1 MDWTK
6 FNNHGE
12 SPNHAF
18 EVMCNILFKC
28 WLKKEYKDNI
38 SHFAFVNGSGGDG
51 GVEAYGLL
59 KSGDIIGVQSK
70 WFPQKME
77 ASQFKQIE
85 NSFYT
90 AIKVRP
96 ELKRYIVCIPRD
108 FTSKK
113 MVKNNQVARD
123 TEESKWINLCENINK
138 EYPDVVIELWD
149 ETSIQE
155 KLCLPE
161 TQGCY
166 RYWFECSDVF
176 ETEILTSYQRAINSW
191 AKTKY
196 IPDLYSTGYI
206 HDKLSSF
213 TGSFEATKK
222 KYDMTQNI
230 YAIVQKLK
238 RAYEDILRLQF
249 PENEKALFEKVKS
262 DISVLGEW
270 LCIIREIGSLV
281 ASGSDIERDNFEKKF
296 ELNCD
301 SSELKDSSL
310 HFSYYNHFHEV
321 ESILDNI
328 EDDFEQFKRCMISD
342 SHNKIIFLGNQG
354 TGKTAGIVSEIDLML
369 QDKSFLPVLVQA
381 KDYRKGDSWLSIL
394 TRTIGLSTT
403 WSELELFQALEN
415 AALLRNRYLNESCDI
430 VVQPKCLICVDGI
443 DEASSWSFWKERIE
457 ETQVYEGIFPNVKFV
472 FLSRPYVFP
481 RYYDLDYRECFYTLP
496 SSGDVSVNELF
507 DDYIAFYKIDLCGNY
522 WIKEILST
530 PMALKL
536 FCDLYGNSSV
546 GNLDKNSLV
555 ITKLFQKK
563 INSVEESYRKQEKE
577 TNQQSM
583 IKTILVN
590 IATLL
595 TNKNELTFED
605 IFNESKEPIKSHLED
620 LLFFIEKEGF
630 IYSHQICEDEF
641 SEPVIVY
648 SWGMQPAF
656 DYLIGRKLYDAIR
669 NGKNIQIEYTNGIYQ
684 MLSLI
689 VIEEDGKLI
698 SEYSN
703 IKLEESVLFDLI
715 CYTLANT
722 SVEIASKYRDYVKK
736 LMHYSEAEFREIVN
750 RVIIPVSEI
759 NNHPLGGKLLDE
771 FLRGFDKPAQRDIW
785 WSIPT
790 YLRNNYN
797 ASWRTFSELDLSMI
811 ALSDKDNY
819 MGKPLILVWR
829 LSSVD
834 NDVRR
839 DCRLKLTEWGINNP
853 YEYLDLLLYCADI
866 NDEQIVEDIF
876 AIAYGIALG
885 KFVQKEYLE
894 KLSSWI
900 VENVY
905 SEEGLFKY
913 ENSAIRYYCKGIV
926 KIAISKGLCDAECE
940 KRISEKYIR
949 KSSFMPAYKDSFD
962 SKRLSGYGP
971 IYYDLARYVLCDH
984 LDRFFCINY
993 KTREYLR
1000 EAEEFI
1006 EKYKKK
1012 YDVDML
1018 EPEGLII
1025 SIAFQYLLNQ
1035 GWDEKIF
1042 WECEDKNNLGID
1054 ICIRNTYMRS
1064 THGAKSK
1071 VMTVA
1076 EKYVWCVKHRM
1087 EAVFASQRQYNYY
1100 GQGVRYIS
1108 DYYEIDDFTNTYQ
1121 DYVNSRYTKI
1131 EDKWI
1136 HTDQMVKTPYKEF
1149 SAENIEKWM
1158 KKKDTPDFTVW
1169 LGEKTDARILY
1180 AYTNIV
1186 NEVLGIEEAIWIS
1199 SGIVKNNDFEKL
1211 IAEVNVYSE
1220 ERSELLNVAEFHSY
1234 VETCGFYTPQEVCAV
1249 QSVKEANESINIG
1262 NEKNVIQVYKL
1273 VATCLSEHIENI
1285 EKTFYLPSRIA
1296 RILTGITY
1304 GDGYEYIND
1313 NNEVVCKYSDV
1324 SKGENNQQEC
1334 LQINS
1339 HILESSLKEN
1349 DYRMFWVF
1357 RVYRSPSSKAY
1368 ELYGND
1374 ITHDTDRSYIVWF
1387 DEEKSR
1393 YIELKEIEPVIAENN
1408 NDYVLKVKSLYDGL
1422 DD

>member
-1 MDWTK
+1 M
-6 FNNHGE
+6 
-12 SPNHAF
+12 
-18 EVMCNILFKC
+18 
-28 WLKKEYKDNI
+28 
-38 SHFAFVNGSGGDG
+38 
-51 GVEAYGLL
+51 
-59 KSGDIIGVQSK
+59 
-70 WFPQKME
+70 
-77 ASQFKQIE
+77 
-85 NSFYT
+85 
-90 AIKVRP
+90 
-96 ELKRYIVCIPRD
+96 
-108 FTSKK
+108 
-113 MVKNNQVARD
+113 
-123 TEESKWINLCENINK
+123 
-138 EYPDVVIELWD
+138 
-149 ETSIQE
+149 
-155 KLCLPE
+155 
-161 TQGCY
+161 
-166 RYWFECSDVF
+166 
-176 ETEILTSYQRAINSW
+176 
-191 AKTKY
+191 
-196 IPDLYSTGYI
+196 
-206 HDKLSSF
+206 
-213 TGSFEATKK
+213 
-222 KYDMTQNI
+222 
-230 YAIVQKLK
+230 
-238 RAYEDILRLQF
+238 
-249 PENEKALFEKVKS
+249 
-262 DISVLGEW
+262 
-270 LCIIREIGSLV
+270 
-281 ASGSDIERDNFEKKF
+281 
-296 ELNCD
+296 
-301 SSELKDSSL
+301 
-310 HFSYYNHFHEV
+310 
-321 ESILDNI
+321 
-328 EDDFEQFKRCMISD
+328 
-342 SHNKIIFLGNQG
+342 
-354 TGKTAGIVSEIDLML
+354 
-369 QDKSFLPVLVQA
+369 
-381 KDYRKGDSWLSIL
+381 
-394 TRTIGLSTT
+394 
-403 WSELELFQALEN
+403 
-415 AALLRNRYLNESCDI
+415 
-430 VVQPKCLICVDGI
+430 
-443 DEASSWSFWKERIE
+443 
-457 ETQVYEGIFPNVKFV
+457 
-472 FLSRPYVFP
+472 
-481 RYYDLDYRECFYTLP
+481 
-496 SSGDVSVNELF
+496 
-507 DDYIAFYKIDLCGNY
+507 
-522 WIKEILST
+522 
-530 PMALKL
+530 
-536 FCDLYGNSSV
+536 
-546 GNLDKNSLV
+546 
-555 ITKLFQKK
+555 
-563 INSVEESYRKQEKE
+563 
-577 TNQQSM
+577 
-583 IKTILVN
+583 
-590 IATLL
+590 
-595 TNKNELTFED
+595 
-605 IFNESKEPIKSHLED
+605 
-620 LLFFIEKEGF
+620 
-630 IYSHQICEDEF
+630 
-641 SEPVIVY
+641 IVY

-759 NNHPLGGKLLDE
+759 NNLPLGGKLLDE

-1087 EAVFASQRQYNYY
+1087 EAVFASQLQYNYY

-1349 DYRMFWVF
+1349 DYRIFWVF

>member
-1 MDWTK
+1 M
-6 FNNHGE
+6 
-12 SPNHAF
+12 
-18 EVMCNILFKC
+18 
-28 WLKKEYKDNI
+28 
-38 SHFAFVNGSGGDG
+38 
-51 GVEAYGLL
+51 
-59 KSGDIIGVQSK
+59 
-70 WFPQKME
+70 
-77 ASQFKQIE
+77 
-85 NSFYT
+85 
-90 AIKVRP
+90 
-96 ELKRYIVCIPRD
+96 
-108 FTSKK
+108 
-113 MVKNNQVARD
+113 
-123 TEESKWINLCENINK
+123 
-138 EYPDVVIELWD
+138 
-149 ETSIQE
+149 
-155 KLCLPE
+155 
-161 TQGCY
+161 
-166 RYWFECSDVF
+166 
-176 ETEILTSYQRAINSW
+176 
-191 AKTKY
+191 
-196 IPDLYSTGYI
+196 
-206 HDKLSSF
+206 
-213 TGSFEATKK
+213 
-222 KYDMTQNI
+222 
-230 YAIVQKLK
+230 
-238 RAYEDILRLQF
+238 
-249 PENEKALFEKVKS
+249 
-262 DISVLGEW
+262 
-270 LCIIREIGSLV
+270 
-281 ASGSDIERDNFEKKF
+281 
-296 ELNCD
+296 
-301 SSELKDSSL
+301 
-310 HFSYYNHFHEV
+310 
-321 ESILDNI
+321 
-328 EDDFEQFKRCMISD
+328 
-342 SHNKIIFLGNQG
+342 
-354 TGKTAGIVSEIDLML
+354 
-369 QDKSFLPVLVQA
+369 
-381 KDYRKGDSWLSIL
+381 
-394 TRTIGLSTT
+394 
-403 WSELELFQALEN
+403 
-415 AALLRNRYLNESCDI
+415 NESCDI

-1087 EAVFASQRQYNYY
+1087 EAVFASQLQYNYY

-1393 YIELKEIEPVIAENN
+1393 YIELKEIEPAIAENN

>member
-1 MDWTK
+1 MTLI
-6 FNNHGE
+6 
-12 SPNHAF
+12 
-18 EVMCNILFKC
+18 VMKTL
-28 WLKKEYKDNI
+28 ERVYKNYY
-38 SHFAFVNGSGGDG
+38 F
-51 GVEAYGLL
+51 
-59 KSGDIIGVQSK
+59 
-70 WFPQKME
+70 
-77 ASQFKQIE
+77 
-85 NSFYT
+85 
-90 AIKVRP
+90 
-96 ELKRYIVCIPRD
+96 
-108 FTSKK
+108 
-113 MVKNNQVARD
+113 
-123 TEESKWINLCENINK
+123 
-138 EYPDVVIELWD
+138 
-149 ETSIQE
+149 
-155 KLCLPE
+155 
-161 TQGCY
+161 
-166 RYWFECSDVF
+166 
-176 ETEILTSYQRAINSW
+176 
-191 AKTKY
+191 
-196 IPDLYSTGYI
+196 
-206 HDKLSSF
+206 
-213 TGSFEATKK
+213 
-222 KYDMTQNI
+222 
-230 YAIVQKLK
+230 
-238 RAYEDILRLQF
+238 
-249 PENEKALFEKVKS
+249 
-262 DISVLGEW
+262 
-270 LCIIREIGSLV
+270 IIR
-281 ASGSDIERDNFEKKF
+281 
-296 ELNCD
+296 
-301 SSELKDSSL
+301 
-310 HFSYYNHFHEV
+310 
-321 ESILDNI
+321 
-328 EDDFEQFKRCMISD
+328 
-342 SHNKIIFLGNQG
+342 
-354 TGKTAGIVSEIDLML
+354 
-369 QDKSFLPVLVQA
+369 
-381 KDYRKGDSWLSIL
+381 GDSWLSIL

-605 IFNESKEPIKSHLED
+605 IFNESREPIKSHLED

-722 SVEIASKYRDYVKK
+722 SVEIASKYHDYVKK

-759 NNHPLGGKLLDE
+759 NNHHLGGKLLDE

-785 WSIPT
+785 WSIPS

-1000 EAEEFI
+1000 ETEKFI
-1006 EKYKKK
+1006 EKYKKE

-1018 EPEGLII
+1018 APEGLII

-1087 EAVFASQRQYNYY
+1087 EAVFASQLQYNYY

-1339 HILESSLKEN
+1339 HILASSLKEN

-1393 YIELKEIEPVIAENN
+1393 YIELKEIEPVIVENN
-1408 NDYVLKVKSLYDGL
+1408 NDYVLKVKYLYD
-1422 DD
+1422 

>member
-1 MDWTK
+1 M
-6 FNNHGE
+6 
-12 SPNHAF
+12 
-18 EVMCNILFKC
+18 
-28 WLKKEYKDNI
+28 
-38 SHFAFVNGSGGDG
+38 
-51 GVEAYGLL
+51 
-59 KSGDIIGVQSK
+59 
-70 WFPQKME
+70 
-77 ASQFKQIE
+77 
-85 NSFYT
+85 
-90 AIKVRP
+90 
-96 ELKRYIVCIPRD
+96 
-108 FTSKK
+108 
-113 MVKNNQVARD
+113 
-123 TEESKWINLCENINK
+123 
-138 EYPDVVIELWD
+138 
-149 ETSIQE
+149 
-155 KLCLPE
+155 
-161 TQGCY
+161 
-166 RYWFECSDVF
+166 
-176 ETEILTSYQRAINSW
+176 
-191 AKTKY
+191 
-196 IPDLYSTGYI
+196 
-206 HDKLSSF
+206 
-213 TGSFEATKK
+213 
-222 KYDMTQNI
+222 
-230 YAIVQKLK
+230 
-238 RAYEDILRLQF
+238 
-249 PENEKALFEKVKS
+249 
-262 DISVLGEW
+262 
-270 LCIIREIGSLV
+270 
-281 ASGSDIERDNFEKKF
+281 
-296 ELNCD
+296 
-301 SSELKDSSL
+301 

-750 RVIIPVSEI
+750 RVIISVSEI

-1087 EAVFASQRQYNYY
+1087 EAVFASQLQYNYY

>member
-1 MDWTK
+1 M
-6 FNNHGE
+6 
-12 SPNHAF
+12 
-18 EVMCNILFKC
+18 
-28 WLKKEYKDNI
+28 
-38 SHFAFVNGSGGDG
+38 
-51 GVEAYGLL
+51 
-59 KSGDIIGVQSK
+59 
-70 WFPQKME
+70 
-77 ASQFKQIE
+77 
-85 NSFYT
+85 
-90 AIKVRP
+90 
-96 ELKRYIVCIPRD
+96 
-108 FTSKK
+108 
-113 MVKNNQVARD
+113 
-123 TEESKWINLCENINK
+123 
-138 EYPDVVIELWD
+138 
-149 ETSIQE
+149 
-155 KLCLPE
+155 
-161 TQGCY
+161 
-166 RYWFECSDVF
+166 
-176 ETEILTSYQRAINSW
+176 
-191 AKTKY
+191 
-196 IPDLYSTGYI
+196 
-206 HDKLSSF
+206 
-213 TGSFEATKK
+213 
-222 KYDMTQNI
+222 
-230 YAIVQKLK
+230 
-238 RAYEDILRLQF
+238 
-249 PENEKALFEKVKS
+249 
-262 DISVLGEW
+262 
-270 LCIIREIGSLV
+270 
-281 ASGSDIERDNFEKKF
+281 
-296 ELNCD
+296 
-301 SSELKDSSL
+301 
-310 HFSYYNHFHEV
+310 
-321 ESILDNI
+321 DNI

-354 TGKTAGIVSEIDLML
+354 TGKTAAIVSEIDLML

-605 IFNESKEPIKSHLED
+605 IFNESREPIKSHLED

-722 SVEIASKYRDYVKK
+722 SVEIASKYHDYVKK

-1000 EAEEFI
+1000 ETEKFI
-1006 EKYKKK
+1006 EKYKKE

-1018 EPEGLII
+1018 APEGLII

-1087 EAVFASQRQYNYY
+1087 EAVFASQLQYNYY

-1324 SKGENNQQEC
+1324 SKEENNQQEC

-1339 HILESSLKEN
+1339 HILASSLKEN

>member
-1 MDWTK
+1 M
-6 FNNHGE
+6 
-12 SPNHAF
+12 
-18 EVMCNILFKC
+18 
-28 WLKKEYKDNI
+28 
-38 SHFAFVNGSGGDG
+38 
-51 GVEAYGLL
+51 
-59 KSGDIIGVQSK
+59 
-70 WFPQKME
+70 
-77 ASQFKQIE
+77 
-85 NSFYT
+85 
-90 AIKVRP
+90 
-96 ELKRYIVCIPRD
+96 
-108 FTSKK
+108 
-113 MVKNNQVARD
+113 
-123 TEESKWINLCENINK
+123 
-138 EYPDVVIELWD
+138 
-149 ETSIQE
+149 
-155 KLCLPE
+155 
-161 TQGCY
+161 
-166 RYWFECSDVF
+166 
-176 ETEILTSYQRAINSW
+176 
-191 AKTKY
+191 
-196 IPDLYSTGYI
+196 
-206 HDKLSSF
+206 
-213 TGSFEATKK
+213 
-222 KYDMTQNI
+222 
-230 YAIVQKLK
+230 
-238 RAYEDILRLQF
+238 
-249 PENEKALFEKVKS
+249 
-262 DISVLGEW
+262 
-270 LCIIREIGSLV
+270 
-281 ASGSDIERDNFEKKF
+281 
-296 ELNCD
+296 
-301 SSELKDSSL
+301 

-522 WIKEILST
+522 WIKEKLST

-605 IFNESKEPIKSHLED
+605 IFNESREPIKSHLED

-1087 EAVFASQRQYNYY
+1087 EAVFASQLQYNYY

-1349 DYRMFWVF
+1349 DYRIFWVF

>member
-1 MDWTK
+1 
-6 FNNHGE
+6 
-12 SPNHAF
+12 
-18 EVMCNILFKC
+18 
-28 WLKKEYKDNI
+28 
-38 SHFAFVNGSGGDG
+38 
-51 GVEAYGLL
+51 
-59 KSGDIIGVQSK
+59 
-70 WFPQKME
+70 
-77 ASQFKQIE
+77 
-85 NSFYT
+85 
-90 AIKVRP
+90 
-96 ELKRYIVCIPRD
+96 
-108 FTSKK
+108 
-113 MVKNNQVARD
+113 
-123 TEESKWINLCENINK
+123 
-138 EYPDVVIELWD
+138 
-149 ETSIQE
+149 
-155 KLCLPE
+155 
-161 TQGCY
+161 
-166 RYWFECSDVF
+166 
-176 ETEILTSYQRAINSW
+176 
-191 AKTKY
+191 
-196 IPDLYSTGYI
+196 
-206 HDKLSSF
+206 
-213 TGSFEATKK
+213 
-222 KYDMTQNI
+222 
-230 YAIVQKLK
+230 
-238 RAYEDILRLQF
+238 
-249 PENEKALFEKVKS
+249 
-262 DISVLGEW
+262 
-270 LCIIREIGSLV
+270 
-281 ASGSDIERDNFEKKF
+281 
-296 ELNCD
+296 
-301 SSELKDSSL
+301 
-310 HFSYYNHFHEV
+310 
-321 ESILDNI
+321 
-328 EDDFEQFKRCMISD
+328 
-342 SHNKIIFLGNQG
+342 
-354 TGKTAGIVSEIDLML
+354 
-369 QDKSFLPVLVQA
+369 
-381 KDYRKGDSWLSIL
+381 
-394 TRTIGLSTT
+394 
-403 WSELELFQALEN
+403 
-415 AALLRNRYLNESCDI
+415 
-430 VVQPKCLICVDGI
+430 
-443 DEASSWSFWKERIE
+443 
-457 ETQVYEGIFPNVKFV
+457 
-472 FLSRPYVFP
+472 
-481 RYYDLDYRECFYTLP
+481 
-496 SSGDVSVNELF
+496 
-507 DDYIAFYKIDLCGNY
+507 
-522 WIKEILST
+522 
-530 PMALKL
+530 
-536 FCDLYGNSSV
+536 
-546 GNLDKNSLV
+546 
-555 ITKLFQKK
+555 
-563 INSVEESYRKQEKE
+563 
-577 TNQQSM
+577 M

-605 IFNESKEPIKSHLED
+605 IFNESREPIKSHLED

-669 NGKNIQIEYTNGIYQ
+669 NGKNIQLEYTNGIYQ

-1000 EAEEFI
+1000 ETEKFI
-1006 EKYKKK
+1006 EKYKKE

-1018 EPEGLII
+1018 APEGLII

-1087 EAVFASQRQYNYY
+1087 EAVFASQLQYNYY

-1408 NDYVLKVKSLYDGL
+1408 NDYVLKVKSLYDRL

>member
-1 MDWTK
+1 M
-6 FNNHGE
+6 
-12 SPNHAF
+12 
-18 EVMCNILFKC
+18 
-28 WLKKEYKDNI
+28 
-38 SHFAFVNGSGGDG
+38 
-51 GVEAYGLL
+51 
-59 KSGDIIGVQSK
+59 
-70 WFPQKME
+70 
-77 ASQFKQIE
+77 
-85 NSFYT
+85 
-90 AIKVRP
+90 
-96 ELKRYIVCIPRD
+96 
-108 FTSKK
+108 
-113 MVKNNQVARD
+113 
-123 TEESKWINLCENINK
+123 
-138 EYPDVVIELWD
+138 
-149 ETSIQE
+149 
-155 KLCLPE
+155 
-161 TQGCY
+161 
-166 RYWFECSDVF
+166 
-176 ETEILTSYQRAINSW
+176 
-191 AKTKY
+191 
-196 IPDLYSTGYI
+196 
-206 HDKLSSF
+206 
-213 TGSFEATKK
+213 
-222 KYDMTQNI
+222 
-230 YAIVQKLK
+230 
-238 RAYEDILRLQF
+238 
-249 PENEKALFEKVKS
+249 
-262 DISVLGEW
+262 
-270 LCIIREIGSLV
+270 
-281 ASGSDIERDNFEKKF
+281 
-296 ELNCD
+296 
-301 SSELKDSSL
+301 
-310 HFSYYNHFHEV
+310 
-321 ESILDNI
+321 
-328 EDDFEQFKRCMISD
+328 
-342 SHNKIIFLGNQG
+342 
-354 TGKTAGIVSEIDLML
+354 
-369 QDKSFLPVLVQA
+369 QA

-546 GNLDKNSLV
+546 GNLDKKSLV

-605 IFNESKEPIKSHLED
+605 IFNESREPIKSHLED
-620 LLFFIEKEGF
+620 LLVFIEKEGF
-630 IYSHQICEDEF
+630 IYSHQICKDEF
-641 SEPVIVY
+641 SEPVTVY

-656 DYLIGRKLYDAIR
+656 DYLIGRKIYDVIR
-669 NGKNIQIEYTNGIYQ
+669 TGKNIQIKYTNGIYQ

-703 IKLEESVLFDLI
+703 IKLEESALFDLI

-722 SVEIASKYRDYVKK
+722 SVEIASKYHDYVKK
-736 LMHYSEAEFREIVN
+736 LMQYSEAEFREIVN
-750 RVIIPVSEI
+750 KVIIPVSKI
-759 NNHPLGGKLLDE
+759 DNHPLGGNLLDE
-771 FLRGFDKPAQRDIW
+771 FLRSFDKPAQRDIW

-797 ASWRTFSELDLSMI
+797 ASWRTYSELDLSMI
-811 ALSDKDNY
+811 ALSDKDRY
-819 MGKPLILVWR
+819 TGAPLILVWR

-839 DCRLKLTEWGINNP
+839 DCRLKLTEWGIGNP

-905 SEEGLFKY
+905 SEEGFFKY

-940 KRISEKYIR
+940 NRISEKYIR
-949 KSSFMPAYKDSFD
+949 KSSFMPAYKDSFN
-962 SKRLSGYGP
+962 SKRFSGYGP
-971 IYYDLARYVLCDH
+971 IDYDLARYVLCDH
-984 LDRFFCINY
+984 LDRFFCSDY
-993 KTREYLR
+993 KTREYLK
-1000 EAEEFI
+1000 ETADFI
-1006 EKYKKK
+1006 EQYKKE
-1012 YDVDML
+1012 YDVDTL

-1025 SIAFQYLLNQ
+1025 SIAYQYLLNQ
-1035 GWDEKIF
+1035 GWDKKTF

-1054 ICIRNTYMRS
+1054 ICIRHTHSPS
-1064 THGAKSK
+1064 THGAMSK

-1087 EAVFASQRQYNYY
+1087 EAVFASQLQYNDY
-1100 GQGVRYIS
+1100 GQGIGYIS

-1121 DYVNSRYTKI
+1121 DYVNSRHIKI

-1136 HTDQMVKTPYKEF
+1136 HTDQMVVTPYKEF

-1158 KKKDTPDFTVW
+1158 KKKDTPNFTVW

-1180 AYTNIV
+1180 AFTNIV
-1186 NEVLGIEEAIWIS
+1186 NEALGIEEAIWIS

-1211 IAEVNVYSE
+1211 IAEVNVYSK

-1234 VETCGFYTPQEVCAV
+1234 IETCGFYTPQEVCV
-1249 QSVKEANESINIG
+1249 VRSVKETNESLNIG
-1262 NEKNVIQVYKL
+1262 NEENGIQIYNL
-1273 VATCLSEHIENI
+1273 VATCLSEHVENTEI
-1285 EKTFYLPSRIA
+1285 TFYLPNRIA

-1324 SKGENNQQEC
+1324 GKGWKNQQEC

-1339 HILESSLKEN
+1339 HILASSLKEN

-1368 ELYGND
+1368 ELYGNK
-1374 ITHDTDRSYIVWF
+1374 ITHDTDRSYLVWF
-1387 DEEKSR
+1387 DEGKSK
-1393 YIELKEIEPVIAENN
+1393 YIELKEIKPV
-1408 NDYVLKVKSLYDGL
+1408 
-1422 DD
+1422 

>member
-1 MDWTK
+1 M
-6 FNNHGE
+6 
-12 SPNHAF
+12 
-18 EVMCNILFKC
+18 
-28 WLKKEYKDNI
+28 
-38 SHFAFVNGSGGDG
+38 
-51 GVEAYGLL
+51 
-59 KSGDIIGVQSK
+59 
-70 WFPQKME
+70 
-77 ASQFKQIE
+77 
-85 NSFYT
+85 
-90 AIKVRP
+90 
-96 ELKRYIVCIPRD
+96 
-108 FTSKK
+108 
-113 MVKNNQVARD
+113 
-123 TEESKWINLCENINK
+123 
-138 EYPDVVIELWD
+138 
-149 ETSIQE
+149 
-155 KLCLPE
+155 
-161 TQGCY
+161 
-166 RYWFECSDVF
+166 
-176 ETEILTSYQRAINSW
+176 
-191 AKTKY
+191 
-196 IPDLYSTGYI
+196 
-206 HDKLSSF
+206 
-213 TGSFEATKK
+213 
-222 KYDMTQNI
+222 
-230 YAIVQKLK
+230 
-238 RAYEDILRLQF
+238 
-249 PENEKALFEKVKS
+249 
-262 DISVLGEW
+262 
-270 LCIIREIGSLV
+270 
-281 ASGSDIERDNFEKKF
+281 
-296 ELNCD
+296 
-301 SSELKDSSL
+301 
-310 HFSYYNHFHEV
+310 
-321 ESILDNI
+321 
-328 EDDFEQFKRCMISD
+328 
-342 SHNKIIFLGNQG
+342 
-354 TGKTAGIVSEIDLML
+354 
-369 QDKSFLPVLVQA
+369 
-381 KDYRKGDSWLSIL
+381 
-394 TRTIGLSTT
+394 
-403 WSELELFQALEN
+403 FQALEN

-481 RYYDLDYRECFYTLP
+481 RYCDLDYRECFYTLP

-605 IFNESKEPIKSHLED
+605 IFNESREPIKSHLED

-669 NGKNIQIEYTNGIYQ
+669 NGKNIQLEYTNGIYQ

-1000 EAEEFI
+1000 ETEKFI
-1006 EKYKKK
+1006 EKYKKE

-1018 EPEGLII
+1018 APEGLII

-1042 WECEDKNNLGID
+1042 WECEDKNNLAID

-1087 EAVFASQRQYNYY
+1087 EAVFASQLQYNYY
-1100 GQGVRYIS
+1100 GHGVRYIS

-1149 SAENIEKWM
+1149 FAENIEKWM

-1408 NDYVLKVKSLYDGL
+1408 NDYVLKVKSLYDRL

>member
-1 MDWTK
+1 M
-6 FNNHGE
+6 
-12 SPNHAF
+12 
-18 EVMCNILFKC
+18 L
-28 WLKKEYKDNI
+28 
-38 SHFAFVNGSGGDG
+38 
-51 GVEAYGLL
+51 
-59 KSGDIIGVQSK
+59 IIQGA
-70 WFPQKME
+70 WF
-77 ASQFKQIE
+77 
-85 NSFYT
+85 
-90 AIKVRP
+90 
-96 ELKRYIVCIPRD
+96 
-108 FTSKK
+108 
-113 MVKNNQVARD
+113 
-123 TEESKWINLCENINK
+123 
-138 EYPDVVIELWD
+138 DV
-149 ETSIQE
+149 
-155 KLCLPE
+155 
-161 TQGCY
+161 Y
-166 RYWFECSDVF
+166 
-176 ETEILTSYQRAINSW
+176 
-191 AKTKY
+191 
-196 IPDLYSTGYI
+196 
-206 HDKLSSF
+206 
-213 TGSFEATKK
+213 
-222 KYDMTQNI
+222 
-230 YAIVQKLK
+230 
-238 RAYEDILRLQF
+238 
-249 PENEKALFEKVKS
+249 
-262 DISVLGEW
+262 
-270 LCIIREIGSLV
+270 
-281 ASGSDIERDNFEKKF
+281 
-296 ELNCD
+296 
-301 SSELKDSSL
+301 
-310 HFSYYNHFHEV
+310 
-321 ESILDNI
+321 
-328 EDDFEQFKRCMISD
+328 
-342 SHNKIIFLGNQG
+342 
-354 TGKTAGIVSEIDLML
+354 SEIDLML

-381 KDYRKGDSWLSIL
+381 KEYRKGDSWLSIL

-605 IFNESKEPIKSHLED
+605 IFNESREPIKSHLED

-1087 EAVFASQRQYNYY
+1087 EAVFASQLQYNYY

-1199 SGIVKNNDFEKL
+1199 SWIVKNNDFEKL

-1408 NDYVLKVKSLYDGL
+1408 NDYVLKVKYLYDGL

>member
-1 MDWTK
+1 M
-6 FNNHGE
+6 
-12 SPNHAF
+12 
-18 EVMCNILFKC
+18 
-28 WLKKEYKDNI
+28 
-38 SHFAFVNGSGGDG
+38 
-51 GVEAYGLL
+51 
-59 KSGDIIGVQSK
+59 
-70 WFPQKME
+70 
-77 ASQFKQIE
+77 
-85 NSFYT
+85 
-90 AIKVRP
+90 
-96 ELKRYIVCIPRD
+96 
-108 FTSKK
+108 
-113 MVKNNQVARD
+113 
-123 TEESKWINLCENINK
+123 
-138 EYPDVVIELWD
+138 
-149 ETSIQE
+149 
-155 KLCLPE
+155 
-161 TQGCY
+161 
-166 RYWFECSDVF
+166 
-176 ETEILTSYQRAINSW
+176 
-191 AKTKY
+191 
-196 IPDLYSTGYI
+196 
-206 HDKLSSF
+206 
-213 TGSFEATKK
+213 
-222 KYDMTQNI
+222 
-230 YAIVQKLK
+230 
-238 RAYEDILRLQF
+238 
-249 PENEKALFEKVKS
+249 
-262 DISVLGEW
+262 
-270 LCIIREIGSLV
+270 
-281 ASGSDIERDNFEKKF
+281 
-296 ELNCD
+296 
-301 SSELKDSSL
+301 
-310 HFSYYNHFHEV
+310 
-321 ESILDNI
+321 
-328 EDDFEQFKRCMISD
+328 
-342 SHNKIIFLGNQG
+342 
-354 TGKTAGIVSEIDLML
+354 
-369 QDKSFLPVLVQA
+369 
-381 KDYRKGDSWLSIL
+381 
-394 TRTIGLSTT
+394 
-403 WSELELFQALEN
+403 
-415 AALLRNRYLNESCDI
+415 
-430 VVQPKCLICVDGI
+430 
-443 DEASSWSFWKERIE
+443 
-457 ETQVYEGIFPNVKFV
+457 
-472 FLSRPYVFP
+472 
-481 RYYDLDYRECFYTLP
+481 
-496 SSGDVSVNELF
+496 SVNELF

-522 WIKEILST
+522 WIKEKLST

-605 IFNESKEPIKSHLED
+605 IFNESREPIKSHLED

-1087 EAVFASQRQYNYY
+1087 EAVFASQLQYNYY

-1334 LQINS
+1334 LQIDS

>member
-1 MDWTK
+1 M
-6 FNNHGE
+6 
-12 SPNHAF
+12 
-18 EVMCNILFKC
+18 
-28 WLKKEYKDNI
+28 
-38 SHFAFVNGSGGDG
+38 
-51 GVEAYGLL
+51 
-59 KSGDIIGVQSK
+59 
-70 WFPQKME
+70 
-77 ASQFKQIE
+77 
-85 NSFYT
+85 
-90 AIKVRP
+90 
-96 ELKRYIVCIPRD
+96 
-108 FTSKK
+108 
-113 MVKNNQVARD
+113 
-123 TEESKWINLCENINK
+123 
-138 EYPDVVIELWD
+138 
-149 ETSIQE
+149 
-155 KLCLPE
+155 
-161 TQGCY
+161 
-166 RYWFECSDVF
+166 
-176 ETEILTSYQRAINSW
+176 
-191 AKTKY
+191 
-196 IPDLYSTGYI
+196 
-206 HDKLSSF
+206 
-213 TGSFEATKK
+213 
-222 KYDMTQNI
+222 
-230 YAIVQKLK
+230 
-238 RAYEDILRLQF
+238 
-249 PENEKALFEKVKS
+249 
-262 DISVLGEW
+262 
-270 LCIIREIGSLV
+270 
-281 ASGSDIERDNFEKKF
+281 
-296 ELNCD
+296 
-301 SSELKDSSL
+301 
-310 HFSYYNHFHEV
+310 
-321 ESILDNI
+321 DNI

-1087 EAVFASQRQYNYY
+1087 EAVFASQLQYNYY

-1393 YIELKEIEPVIAENN
+1393 YIELKEIEPAIAENN

>member
-1 MDWTK
+1 M
-6 FNNHGE
+6 
-12 SPNHAF
+12 
-18 EVMCNILFKC
+18 
-28 WLKKEYKDNI
+28 
-38 SHFAFVNGSGGDG
+38 
-51 GVEAYGLL
+51 
-59 KSGDIIGVQSK
+59 
-70 WFPQKME
+70 
-77 ASQFKQIE
+77 
-85 NSFYT
+85 
-90 AIKVRP
+90 
-96 ELKRYIVCIPRD
+96 
-108 FTSKK
+108 
-113 MVKNNQVARD
+113 
-123 TEESKWINLCENINK
+123 
-138 EYPDVVIELWD
+138 
-149 ETSIQE
+149 
-155 KLCLPE
+155 
-161 TQGCY
+161 
-166 RYWFECSDVF
+166 
-176 ETEILTSYQRAINSW
+176 
-191 AKTKY
+191 
-196 IPDLYSTGYI
+196 
-206 HDKLSSF
+206 
-213 TGSFEATKK
+213 
-222 KYDMTQNI
+222 
-230 YAIVQKLK
+230 
-238 RAYEDILRLQF
+238 
-249 PENEKALFEKVKS
+249 
-262 DISVLGEW
+262 
-270 LCIIREIGSLV
+270 
-281 ASGSDIERDNFEKKF
+281 
-296 ELNCD
+296 
-301 SSELKDSSL
+301 
-310 HFSYYNHFHEV
+310 
-321 ESILDNI
+321 
-328 EDDFEQFKRCMISD
+328 
-342 SHNKIIFLGNQG
+342 
-354 TGKTAGIVSEIDLML
+354 
-369 QDKSFLPVLVQA
+369 
-381 KDYRKGDSWLSIL
+381 
-394 TRTIGLSTT
+394 
-403 WSELELFQALEN
+403 FQALEN

-605 IFNESKEPIKSHLED
+605 IFNESREPIKSHLED

-722 SVEIASKYRDYVKK
+722 SVEIASKYHDYVKK

-1000 EAEEFI
+1000 ETEKFI
-1006 EKYKKK
+1006 EKYKKE

-1018 EPEGLII
+1018 APEGLII

-1087 EAVFASQRQYNYY
+1087 EAVFASQLQYNYY

-1339 HILESSLKEN
+1339 HILASSLKEN

>member
-176 ETEILTSYQRAINSW
+176 ETEILISYQRAINSW

-522 WIKEILST
+522 WIKEKLST

-605 IFNESKEPIKSHLED
+605 
-620 LLFFIEKEGF
+620 
-630 IYSHQICEDEF
+630 
-641 SEPVIVY
+641 
-648 SWGMQPAF
+648 
-656 DYLIGRKLYDAIR
+656 
-669 NGKNIQIEYTNGIYQ
+669 
-684 MLSLI
+684 
-689 VIEEDGKLI
+689 
-698 SEYSN
+698 
-703 IKLEESVLFDLI
+703 
-715 CYTLANT
+715 
-722 SVEIASKYRDYVKK
+722 
-736 LMHYSEAEFREIVN
+736 
-750 RVIIPVSEI
+750 
-759 NNHPLGGKLLDE
+759 
-771 FLRGFDKPAQRDIW
+771 
-785 WSIPT
+785 
-790 YLRNNYN
+790 
-797 ASWRTFSELDLSMI
+797 
-811 ALSDKDNY
+811 
-819 MGKPLILVWR
+819 
-829 LSSVD
+829 
-834 NDVRR
+834 
-839 DCRLKLTEWGINNP
+839 
-853 YEYLDLLLYCADI
+853 
-866 NDEQIVEDIF
+866 
-876 AIAYGIALG
+876 
-885 KFVQKEYLE
+885 
-894 KLSSWI
+894 
-900 VENVY
+900 
-905 SEEGLFKY
+905 
-913 ENSAIRYYCKGIV
+913 RYYCKGIV

-1087 EAVFASQRQYNYY
+1087 EAVFASQLQYNYY

-1368 ELYGND
+1368 ELYGRQIMSD
-1374 ITHDTDRSYIVWF
+1374 KKD
-1387 DEEKSR
+1387 
-1393 YIELKEIEPVIAENN
+1393 
-1408 NDYVLKVKSLYDGL
+1408 
-1422 DD
+1422 

>member
-1 MDWTK
+1 M
-6 FNNHGE
+6 
-12 SPNHAF
+12 
-18 EVMCNILFKC
+18 LF
-28 WLKKEYKDNI
+28 
-38 SHFAFVNGSGGDG
+38 
-51 GVEAYGLL
+51 
-59 KSGDIIGVQSK
+59 
-70 WFPQKME
+70 
-77 ASQFKQIE
+77 
-85 NSFYT
+85 
-90 AIKVRP
+90 
-96 ELKRYIVCIPRD
+96 
-108 FTSKK
+108 
-113 MVKNNQVARD
+113 
-123 TEESKWINLCENINK
+123 
-138 EYPDVVIELWD
+138 
-149 ETSIQE
+149 
-155 KLCLPE
+155 
-161 TQGCY
+161 
-166 RYWFECSDVF
+166 
-176 ETEILTSYQRAINSW
+176 
-191 AKTKY
+191 
-196 IPDLYSTGYI
+196 
-206 HDKLSSF
+206 
-213 TGSFEATKK
+213 
-222 KYDMTQNI
+222 
-230 YAIVQKLK
+230 
-238 RAYEDILRLQF
+238 
-249 PENEKALFEKVKS
+249 
-262 DISVLGEW
+262 
-270 LCIIREIGSLV
+270 
-281 ASGSDIERDNFEKKF
+281 
-296 ELNCD
+296 
-301 SSELKDSSL
+301 L
-310 HFSYYNHFHEV
+310 HFSYYNHFHEA

-797 ASWRTFSELDLSMI
+797 ASWQTFSELDLSMI

-1000 EAEEFI
+1000 ETEKFI
-1006 EKYKKK
+1006 EKYKKE

-1018 EPEGLII
+1018 APEGLII

-1087 EAVFASQRQYNYY
+1087 EAVFASQLQYNYY

-1149 SAENIEKWM
+1149 FAENIEKWM

-1387 DEEKSR
+1387 AEEKSR

-1408 NDYVLKVKSLYDGL
+1408 NDYVLKVKSLYDRL

>member
-1 MDWTK
+1 M
-6 FNNHGE
+6 
-12 SPNHAF
+12 
-18 EVMCNILFKC
+18 
-28 WLKKEYKDNI
+28 
-38 SHFAFVNGSGGDG
+38 
-51 GVEAYGLL
+51 
-59 KSGDIIGVQSK
+59 
-70 WFPQKME
+70 
-77 ASQFKQIE
+77 
-85 NSFYT
+85 
-90 AIKVRP
+90 
-96 ELKRYIVCIPRD
+96 
-108 FTSKK
+108 
-113 MVKNNQVARD
+113 
-123 TEESKWINLCENINK
+123 
-138 EYPDVVIELWD
+138 
-149 ETSIQE
+149 
-155 KLCLPE
+155 
-161 TQGCY
+161 
-166 RYWFECSDVF
+166 
-176 ETEILTSYQRAINSW
+176 
-191 AKTKY
+191 
-196 IPDLYSTGYI
+196 
-206 HDKLSSF
+206 
-213 TGSFEATKK
+213 
-222 KYDMTQNI
+222 
-230 YAIVQKLK
+230 
-238 RAYEDILRLQF
+238 
-249 PENEKALFEKVKS
+249 
-262 DISVLGEW
+262 
-270 LCIIREIGSLV
+270 
-281 ASGSDIERDNFEKKF
+281 
-296 ELNCD
+296 
-301 SSELKDSSL
+301 

-605 IFNESKEPIKSHLED
+605 IFNESREPIKSHLED

-1087 EAVFASQRQYNYY
+1087 EAVFASQLQYNYY

-1408 NDYVLKVKSLYDGL
+1408 NDYVLKVKYLYDGL

>member
-1 MDWTK
+1 
-6 FNNHGE
+6 
-12 SPNHAF
+12 
-18 EVMCNILFKC
+18 
-28 WLKKEYKDNI
+28 
-38 SHFAFVNGSGGDG
+38 
-51 GVEAYGLL
+51 
-59 KSGDIIGVQSK
+59 
-70 WFPQKME
+70 
-77 ASQFKQIE
+77 
-85 NSFYT
+85 
-90 AIKVRP
+90 
-96 ELKRYIVCIPRD
+96 
-108 FTSKK
+108 
-113 MVKNNQVARD
+113 
-123 TEESKWINLCENINK
+123 
-138 EYPDVVIELWD
+138 
-149 ETSIQE
+149 
-155 KLCLPE
+155 
-161 TQGCY
+161 
-166 RYWFECSDVF
+166 
-176 ETEILTSYQRAINSW
+176 
-191 AKTKY
+191 
-196 IPDLYSTGYI
+196 
-206 HDKLSSF
+206 
-213 TGSFEATKK
+213 
-222 KYDMTQNI
+222 
-230 YAIVQKLK
+230 
-238 RAYEDILRLQF
+238 
-249 PENEKALFEKVKS
+249 
-262 DISVLGEW
+262 
-270 LCIIREIGSLV
+270 
-281 ASGSDIERDNFEKKF
+281 
-296 ELNCD
+296 
-301 SSELKDSSL
+301 
-310 HFSYYNHFHEV
+310 
-321 ESILDNI
+321 
-328 EDDFEQFKRCMISD
+328 
-342 SHNKIIFLGNQG
+342 
-354 TGKTAGIVSEIDLML
+354 
-369 QDKSFLPVLVQA
+369 
-381 KDYRKGDSWLSIL
+381 
-394 TRTIGLSTT
+394 
-403 WSELELFQALEN
+403 
-415 AALLRNRYLNESCDI
+415 
-430 VVQPKCLICVDGI
+430 
-443 DEASSWSFWKERIE
+443 
-457 ETQVYEGIFPNVKFV
+457 
-472 FLSRPYVFP
+472 
-481 RYYDLDYRECFYTLP
+481 
-496 SSGDVSVNELF
+496 
-507 DDYIAFYKIDLCGNY
+507 
-522 WIKEILST
+522 
-530 PMALKL
+530 
-536 FCDLYGNSSV
+536 
-546 GNLDKNSLV
+546 
-555 ITKLFQKK
+555 
-563 INSVEESYRKQEKE
+563 
-577 TNQQSM
+577 
-583 IKTILVN
+583 
-590 IATLL
+590 
-595 TNKNELTFED
+595 
-605 IFNESKEPIKSHLED
+605 
-620 LLFFIEKEGF
+620 
-630 IYSHQICEDEF
+630 
-641 SEPVIVY
+641 
-648 SWGMQPAF
+648 
-656 DYLIGRKLYDAIR
+656 
-669 NGKNIQIEYTNGIYQ
+669 
-684 MLSLI
+684 
-689 VIEEDGKLI
+689 
-698 SEYSN
+698 
-703 IKLEESVLFDLI
+703 
-715 CYTLANT
+715 
-722 SVEIASKYRDYVKK
+722 
-736 LMHYSEAEFREIVN
+736 MHYSEAEFREIVN

-1000 EAEEFI
+1000 ETEKFI
-1006 EKYKKK
+1006 EKYKKE

-1018 EPEGLII
+1018 APEGLII

-1087 EAVFASQRQYNYY
+1087 EAVFASQLQYNYY

-1408 NDYVLKVKSLYDGL
+1408 NDYVLKVKSLYDRL

>member
-1 MDWTK
+1 M
-6 FNNHGE
+6 
-12 SPNHAF
+12 
-18 EVMCNILFKC
+18 
-28 WLKKEYKDNI
+28 
-38 SHFAFVNGSGGDG
+38 
-51 GVEAYGLL
+51 
-59 KSGDIIGVQSK
+59 
-70 WFPQKME
+70 
-77 ASQFKQIE
+77 
-85 NSFYT
+85 
-90 AIKVRP
+90 
-96 ELKRYIVCIPRD
+96 
-108 FTSKK
+108 
-113 MVKNNQVARD
+113 
-123 TEESKWINLCENINK
+123 
-138 EYPDVVIELWD
+138 
-149 ETSIQE
+149 
-155 KLCLPE
+155 
-161 TQGCY
+161 
-166 RYWFECSDVF
+166 
-176 ETEILTSYQRAINSW
+176 
-191 AKTKY
+191 
-196 IPDLYSTGYI
+196 
-206 HDKLSSF
+206 
-213 TGSFEATKK
+213 
-222 KYDMTQNI
+222 
-230 YAIVQKLK
+230 
-238 RAYEDILRLQF
+238 
-249 PENEKALFEKVKS
+249 
-262 DISVLGEW
+262 
-270 LCIIREIGSLV
+270 
-281 ASGSDIERDNFEKKF
+281 
-296 ELNCD
+296 
-301 SSELKDSSL
+301 
-310 HFSYYNHFHEV
+310 
-321 ESILDNI
+321 
-328 EDDFEQFKRCMISD
+328 
-342 SHNKIIFLGNQG
+342 
-354 TGKTAGIVSEIDLML
+354 
-369 QDKSFLPVLVQA
+369 
-381 KDYRKGDSWLSIL
+381 
-394 TRTIGLSTT
+394 
-403 WSELELFQALEN
+403 
-415 AALLRNRYLNESCDI
+415 NESCDI

-522 WIKEILST
+522 WIKEKLST

-605 IFNESKEPIKSHLED
+605 IFNESREPIKSHLED

-1087 EAVFASQRQYNYY
+1087 EAVFASQLQYNYY

>member
-1 MDWTK
+1 M
-6 FNNHGE
+6 
-12 SPNHAF
+12 
-18 EVMCNILFKC
+18 
-28 WLKKEYKDNI
+28 
-38 SHFAFVNGSGGDG
+38 
-51 GVEAYGLL
+51 
-59 KSGDIIGVQSK
+59 
-70 WFPQKME
+70 
-77 ASQFKQIE
+77 
-85 NSFYT
+85 
-90 AIKVRP
+90 
-96 ELKRYIVCIPRD
+96 
-108 FTSKK
+108 
-113 MVKNNQVARD
+113 
-123 TEESKWINLCENINK
+123 
-138 EYPDVVIELWD
+138 
-149 ETSIQE
+149 
-155 KLCLPE
+155 
-161 TQGCY
+161 
-166 RYWFECSDVF
+166 
-176 ETEILTSYQRAINSW
+176 
-191 AKTKY
+191 
-196 IPDLYSTGYI
+196 
-206 HDKLSSF
+206 
-213 TGSFEATKK
+213 
-222 KYDMTQNI
+222 
-230 YAIVQKLK
+230 
-238 RAYEDILRLQF
+238 
-249 PENEKALFEKVKS
+249 
-262 DISVLGEW
+262 
-270 LCIIREIGSLV
+270 
-281 ASGSDIERDNFEKKF
+281 
-296 ELNCD
+296 
-301 SSELKDSSL
+301 
-310 HFSYYNHFHEV
+310 
-321 ESILDNI
+321 
-328 EDDFEQFKRCMISD
+328 
-342 SHNKIIFLGNQG
+342 
-354 TGKTAGIVSEIDLML
+354 
-369 QDKSFLPVLVQA
+369 
-381 KDYRKGDSWLSIL
+381 
-394 TRTIGLSTT
+394 
-403 WSELELFQALEN
+403 
-415 AALLRNRYLNESCDI
+415 
-430 VVQPKCLICVDGI
+430 
-443 DEASSWSFWKERIE
+443 
-457 ETQVYEGIFPNVKFV
+457 
-472 FLSRPYVFP
+472 
-481 RYYDLDYRECFYTLP
+481 
-496 SSGDVSVNELF
+496 
-507 DDYIAFYKIDLCGNY
+507 
-522 WIKEILST
+522 
-530 PMALKL
+530 
-536 FCDLYGNSSV
+536 
-546 GNLDKNSLV
+546 
-555 ITKLFQKK
+555 
-563 INSVEESYRKQEKE
+563 
-577 TNQQSM
+577 
-583 IKTILVN
+583 
-590 IATLL
+590 
-595 TNKNELTFED
+595 
-605 IFNESKEPIKSHLED
+605 
-620 LLFFIEKEGF
+620 
-630 IYSHQICEDEF
+630 
-641 SEPVIVY
+641 
-648 SWGMQPAF
+648 
-656 DYLIGRKLYDAIR
+656 
-669 NGKNIQIEYTNGIYQ
+669 
-684 MLSLI
+684 
-689 VIEEDGKLI
+689 
-698 SEYSN
+698 
-703 IKLEESVLFDLI
+703 I

-1000 EAEEFI
+1000 ETEKFI
-1006 EKYKKK
+1006 EKYKKE

-1018 EPEGLII
+1018 APEGLII

-1087 EAVFASQRQYNYY
+1087 EAVFASQLQYNYY

-1136 HTDQMVKTPYKEF
+1136 HTDQIVKTPYKEF
-1149 SAENIEKWM
+1149 FAENIEKWM

-1408 NDYVLKVKSLYDGL
+1408 NDYVLKVKSLYDRL

>member
-1 MDWTK
+1 
-6 FNNHGE
+6 
-12 SPNHAF
+12 
-18 EVMCNILFKC
+18 
-28 WLKKEYKDNI
+28 
-38 SHFAFVNGSGGDG
+38 
-51 GVEAYGLL
+51 
-59 KSGDIIGVQSK
+59 
-70 WFPQKME
+70 
-77 ASQFKQIE
+77 
-85 NSFYT
+85 
-90 AIKVRP
+90 
-96 ELKRYIVCIPRD
+96 
-108 FTSKK
+108 
-113 MVKNNQVARD
+113 
-123 TEESKWINLCENINK
+123 
-138 EYPDVVIELWD
+138 
-149 ETSIQE
+149 
-155 KLCLPE
+155 
-161 TQGCY
+161 
-166 RYWFECSDVF
+166 
-176 ETEILTSYQRAINSW
+176 
-191 AKTKY
+191 
-196 IPDLYSTGYI
+196 
-206 HDKLSSF
+206 
-213 TGSFEATKK
+213 
-222 KYDMTQNI
+222 
-230 YAIVQKLK
+230 
-238 RAYEDILRLQF
+238 
-249 PENEKALFEKVKS
+249 
-262 DISVLGEW
+262 
-270 LCIIREIGSLV
+270 
-281 ASGSDIERDNFEKKF
+281 
-296 ELNCD
+296 
-301 SSELKDSSL
+301 
-310 HFSYYNHFHEV
+310 
-321 ESILDNI
+321 
-328 EDDFEQFKRCMISD
+328 
-342 SHNKIIFLGNQG
+342 
-354 TGKTAGIVSEIDLML
+354 
-369 QDKSFLPVLVQA
+369 
-381 KDYRKGDSWLSIL
+381 
-394 TRTIGLSTT
+394 
-403 WSELELFQALEN
+403 
-415 AALLRNRYLNESCDI
+415 
-430 VVQPKCLICVDGI
+430 
-443 DEASSWSFWKERIE
+443 
-457 ETQVYEGIFPNVKFV
+457 
-472 FLSRPYVFP
+472 
-481 RYYDLDYRECFYTLP
+481 
-496 SSGDVSVNELF
+496 
-507 DDYIAFYKIDLCGNY
+507 
-522 WIKEILST
+522 
-530 PMALKL
+530 
-536 FCDLYGNSSV
+536 
-546 GNLDKNSLV
+546 
-555 ITKLFQKK
+555 
-563 INSVEESYRKQEKE
+563 
-577 TNQQSM
+577 
-583 IKTILVN
+583 
-590 IATLL
+590 
-595 TNKNELTFED
+595 
-605 IFNESKEPIKSHLED
+605 
-620 LLFFIEKEGF
+620 
-630 IYSHQICEDEF
+630 
-641 SEPVIVY
+641 
-648 SWGMQPAF
+648 
-656 DYLIGRKLYDAIR
+656 
-669 NGKNIQIEYTNGIYQ
+669 
-684 MLSLI
+684 
-689 VIEEDGKLI
+689 
-698 SEYSN
+698 
-703 IKLEESVLFDLI
+703 
-715 CYTLANT
+715 
-722 SVEIASKYRDYVKK
+722 
-736 LMHYSEAEFREIVN
+736 MHYSEAEFREIVN

-1000 EAEEFI
+1000 ETEKFI
-1006 EKYKKK
+1006 EKYKKE

-1018 EPEGLII
+1018 APEGLII

-1087 EAVFASQRQYNYY
+1087 EAVFASQLQYNYY

-1149 SAENIEKWM
+1149 FAENIEKWM

-1408 NDYVLKVKSLYDGL
+1408 NDYVLKVKSLYDRL

>member
-1 MDWTK
+1 MK
-6 FNNHGE
+6 
-12 SPNHAF
+12 
-18 EVMCNILFKC
+18 
-28 WLKKEYKDNI
+28 
-38 SHFAFVNGSGGDG
+38 
-51 GVEAYGLL
+51 
-59 KSGDIIGVQSK
+59 
-70 WFPQKME
+70 
-77 ASQFKQIE
+77 
-85 NSFYT
+85 
-90 AIKVRP
+90 
-96 ELKRYIVCIPRD
+96 
-108 FTSKK
+108 
-113 MVKNNQVARD
+113 
-123 TEESKWINLCENINK
+123 
-138 EYPDVVIELWD
+138 
-149 ETSIQE
+149 
-155 KLCLPE
+155 
-161 TQGCY
+161 
-166 RYWFECSDVF
+166 
-176 ETEILTSYQRAINSW
+176 
-191 AKTKY
+191 
-196 IPDLYSTGYI
+196 
-206 HDKLSSF
+206 
-213 TGSFEATKK
+213 
-222 KYDMTQNI
+222 
-230 YAIVQKLK
+230 
-238 RAYEDILRLQF
+238 
-249 PENEKALFEKVKS
+249 
-262 DISVLGEW
+262 
-270 LCIIREIGSLV
+270 
-281 ASGSDIERDNFEKKF
+281 KKF

-522 WIKEILST
+522 WIKEKLST

-605 IFNESKEPIKSHLED
+605 IFNESREPIKSHLED

-1087 EAVFASQRQYNYY
+1087 EAVFASQLQYNYY

>member
-1 MDWTK
+1 
-6 FNNHGE
+6 
-12 SPNHAF
+12 
-18 EVMCNILFKC
+18 
-28 WLKKEYKDNI
+28 
-38 SHFAFVNGSGGDG
+38 
-51 GVEAYGLL
+51 
-59 KSGDIIGVQSK
+59 
-70 WFPQKME
+70 
-77 ASQFKQIE
+77 
-85 NSFYT
+85 
-90 AIKVRP
+90 
-96 ELKRYIVCIPRD
+96 
-108 FTSKK
+108 
-113 MVKNNQVARD
+113 
-123 TEESKWINLCENINK
+123 
-138 EYPDVVIELWD
+138 
-149 ETSIQE
+149 
-155 KLCLPE
+155 
-161 TQGCY
+161 
-166 RYWFECSDVF
+166 
-176 ETEILTSYQRAINSW
+176 
-191 AKTKY
+191 
-196 IPDLYSTGYI
+196 
-206 HDKLSSF
+206 
-213 TGSFEATKK
+213 
-222 KYDMTQNI
+222 
-230 YAIVQKLK
+230 
-238 RAYEDILRLQF
+238 
-249 PENEKALFEKVKS
+249 
-262 DISVLGEW
+262 
-270 LCIIREIGSLV
+270 
-281 ASGSDIERDNFEKKF
+281 
-296 ELNCD
+296 
-301 SSELKDSSL
+301 
-310 HFSYYNHFHEV
+310 
-321 ESILDNI
+321 
-328 EDDFEQFKRCMISD
+328 
-342 SHNKIIFLGNQG
+342 
-354 TGKTAGIVSEIDLML
+354 
-369 QDKSFLPVLVQA
+369 
-381 KDYRKGDSWLSIL
+381 
-394 TRTIGLSTT
+394 
-403 WSELELFQALEN
+403 
-415 AALLRNRYLNESCDI
+415 
-430 VVQPKCLICVDGI
+430 
-443 DEASSWSFWKERIE
+443 
-457 ETQVYEGIFPNVKFV
+457 
-472 FLSRPYVFP
+472 
-481 RYYDLDYRECFYTLP
+481 
-496 SSGDVSVNELF
+496 
-507 DDYIAFYKIDLCGNY
+507 
-522 WIKEILST
+522 
-530 PMALKL
+530 
-536 FCDLYGNSSV
+536 
-546 GNLDKNSLV
+546 
-555 ITKLFQKK
+555 
-563 INSVEESYRKQEKE
+563 
-577 TNQQSM
+577 
-583 IKTILVN
+583 
-590 IATLL
+590 
-595 TNKNELTFED
+595 
-605 IFNESKEPIKSHLED
+605 
-620 LLFFIEKEGF
+620 
-630 IYSHQICEDEF
+630 
-641 SEPVIVY
+641 
-648 SWGMQPAF
+648 
-656 DYLIGRKLYDAIR
+656 
-669 NGKNIQIEYTNGIYQ
+669 
-684 MLSLI
+684 
-689 VIEEDGKLI
+689 
-698 SEYSN
+698 
-703 IKLEESVLFDLI
+703 
-715 CYTLANT
+715 
-722 SVEIASKYRDYVKK
+722 
-736 LMHYSEAEFREIVN
+736 MHYSEAEFREIVN

-1000 EAEEFI
+1000 ETEKFI
-1006 EKYKKK
+1006 EKYKKE

-1018 EPEGLII
+1018 APEGLII

-1087 EAVFASQRQYNYY
+1087 EAVFASQLQYNYY

-1339 HILESSLKEN
+1339 HILASSLKEN

>member
-1 MDWTK
+1 M
-6 FNNHGE
+6 
-12 SPNHAF
+12 
-18 EVMCNILFKC
+18 
-28 WLKKEYKDNI
+28 
-38 SHFAFVNGSGGDG
+38 
-51 GVEAYGLL
+51 
-59 KSGDIIGVQSK
+59 
-70 WFPQKME
+70 
-77 ASQFKQIE
+77 
-85 NSFYT
+85 
-90 AIKVRP
+90 
-96 ELKRYIVCIPRD
+96 
-108 FTSKK
+108 
-113 MVKNNQVARD
+113 
-123 TEESKWINLCENINK
+123 
-138 EYPDVVIELWD
+138 
-149 ETSIQE
+149 
-155 KLCLPE
+155 
-161 TQGCY
+161 
-166 RYWFECSDVF
+166 
-176 ETEILTSYQRAINSW
+176 
-191 AKTKY
+191 
-196 IPDLYSTGYI
+196 
-206 HDKLSSF
+206 
-213 TGSFEATKK
+213 
-222 KYDMTQNI
+222 
-230 YAIVQKLK
+230 
-238 RAYEDILRLQF
+238 
-249 PENEKALFEKVKS
+249 
-262 DISVLGEW
+262 
-270 LCIIREIGSLV
+270 
-281 ASGSDIERDNFEKKF
+281 
-296 ELNCD
+296 
-301 SSELKDSSL
+301 

-1087 EAVFASQRQYNYY
+1087 EAVFASQLQYNYY

>member
-1 MDWTK
+1 M
-6 FNNHGE
+6 
-12 SPNHAF
+12 
-18 EVMCNILFKC
+18 
-28 WLKKEYKDNI
+28 
-38 SHFAFVNGSGGDG
+38 
-51 GVEAYGLL
+51 
-59 KSGDIIGVQSK
+59 
-70 WFPQKME
+70 
-77 ASQFKQIE
+77 
-85 NSFYT
+85 
-90 AIKVRP
+90 
-96 ELKRYIVCIPRD
+96 
-108 FTSKK
+108 
-113 MVKNNQVARD
+113 
-123 TEESKWINLCENINK
+123 
-138 EYPDVVIELWD
+138 
-149 ETSIQE
+149 
-155 KLCLPE
+155 
-161 TQGCY
+161 
-166 RYWFECSDVF
+166 
-176 ETEILTSYQRAINSW
+176 
-191 AKTKY
+191 
-196 IPDLYSTGYI
+196 
-206 HDKLSSF
+206 
-213 TGSFEATKK
+213 
-222 KYDMTQNI
+222 
-230 YAIVQKLK
+230 
-238 RAYEDILRLQF
+238 
-249 PENEKALFEKVKS
+249 
-262 DISVLGEW
+262 
-270 LCIIREIGSLV
+270 
-281 ASGSDIERDNFEKKF
+281 
-296 ELNCD
+296 
-301 SSELKDSSL
+301 
-310 HFSYYNHFHEV
+310 
-321 ESILDNI
+321 DNI

-522 WIKEILST
+522 WIKEKLST

-605 IFNESKEPIKSHLED
+605 IFNESREPIKSHLED

-759 NNHPLGGKLLDE
+759 NNHPLGGMLLDE

-1087 EAVFASQRQYNYY
+1087 EAVFASQLQYNYY

>member
-1 MDWTK
+1 M
-6 FNNHGE
+6 
-12 SPNHAF
+12 
-18 EVMCNILFKC
+18 
-28 WLKKEYKDNI
+28 
-38 SHFAFVNGSGGDG
+38 
-51 GVEAYGLL
+51 
-59 KSGDIIGVQSK
+59 
-70 WFPQKME
+70 
-77 ASQFKQIE
+77 
-85 NSFYT
+85 
-90 AIKVRP
+90 
-96 ELKRYIVCIPRD
+96 
-108 FTSKK
+108 
-113 MVKNNQVARD
+113 
-123 TEESKWINLCENINK
+123 
-138 EYPDVVIELWD
+138 
-149 ETSIQE
+149 
-155 KLCLPE
+155 
-161 TQGCY
+161 
-166 RYWFECSDVF
+166 
-176 ETEILTSYQRAINSW
+176 
-191 AKTKY
+191 
-196 IPDLYSTGYI
+196 
-206 HDKLSSF
+206 
-213 TGSFEATKK
+213 
-222 KYDMTQNI
+222 
-230 YAIVQKLK
+230 
-238 RAYEDILRLQF
+238 
-249 PENEKALFEKVKS
+249 
-262 DISVLGEW
+262 
-270 LCIIREIGSLV
+270 
-281 ASGSDIERDNFEKKF
+281 
-296 ELNCD
+296 
-301 SSELKDSSL
+301 
-310 HFSYYNHFHEV
+310 
-321 ESILDNI
+321 DNI

-522 WIKEILST
+522 WIKEKLST

-563 INSVEESYRKQEKE
+563 TNSVEESYRKQEKE

-605 IFNESKEPIKSHLED
+605 IFNESREPIKSHLED

-1087 EAVFASQRQYNYY
+1087 EAVFASQLQYNYY

>member
-1 MDWTK
+1 M
-6 FNNHGE
+6 
-12 SPNHAF
+12 
-18 EVMCNILFKC
+18 
-28 WLKKEYKDNI
+28 
-38 SHFAFVNGSGGDG
+38 
-51 GVEAYGLL
+51 
-59 KSGDIIGVQSK
+59 
-70 WFPQKME
+70 
-77 ASQFKQIE
+77 
-85 NSFYT
+85 
-90 AIKVRP
+90 
-96 ELKRYIVCIPRD
+96 
-108 FTSKK
+108 
-113 MVKNNQVARD
+113 
-123 TEESKWINLCENINK
+123 
-138 EYPDVVIELWD
+138 
-149 ETSIQE
+149 
-155 KLCLPE
+155 
-161 TQGCY
+161 
-166 RYWFECSDVF
+166 
-176 ETEILTSYQRAINSW
+176 
-191 AKTKY
+191 
-196 IPDLYSTGYI
+196 
-206 HDKLSSF
+206 
-213 TGSFEATKK
+213 
-222 KYDMTQNI
+222 
-230 YAIVQKLK
+230 
-238 RAYEDILRLQF
+238 
-249 PENEKALFEKVKS
+249 
-262 DISVLGEW
+262 
-270 LCIIREIGSLV
+270 
-281 ASGSDIERDNFEKKF
+281 
-296 ELNCD
+296 
-301 SSELKDSSL
+301 
-310 HFSYYNHFHEV
+310 
-321 ESILDNI
+321 
-328 EDDFEQFKRCMISD
+328 
-342 SHNKIIFLGNQG
+342 
-354 TGKTAGIVSEIDLML
+354 
-369 QDKSFLPVLVQA
+369 
-381 KDYRKGDSWLSIL
+381 
-394 TRTIGLSTT
+394 
-403 WSELELFQALEN
+403 
-415 AALLRNRYLNESCDI
+415 NESCDI

-605 IFNESKEPIKSHLED
+605 IFNESREPIKSHLED

-722 SVEIASKYRDYVKK
+722 SVEIASKYHDYVKK
-736 LMHYSEAEFREIVN
+736 LMHYSEVEFREIVN

-1000 EAEEFI
+1000 ETEKFI
-1006 EKYKKK
+1006 EKYKKE

-1018 EPEGLII
+1018 APEGLII

-1087 EAVFASQRQYNYY
+1087 EAVFASQLQYNYY

-1339 HILESSLKEN
+1339 HILASSLKEN

-1393 YIELKEIEPVIAENN
+1393 YIELKEIEPVIVENN
-1408 NDYVLKVKSLYDGL
+1408 NDYVLKVKYLYD
-1422 DD
+1422 

>member
-1 MDWTK
+1 M
-6 FNNHGE
+6 
-12 SPNHAF
+12 
-18 EVMCNILFKC
+18 
-28 WLKKEYKDNI
+28 
-38 SHFAFVNGSGGDG
+38 
-51 GVEAYGLL
+51 
-59 KSGDIIGVQSK
+59 
-70 WFPQKME
+70 
-77 ASQFKQIE
+77 
-85 NSFYT
+85 
-90 AIKVRP
+90 
-96 ELKRYIVCIPRD
+96 
-108 FTSKK
+108 
-113 MVKNNQVARD
+113 
-123 TEESKWINLCENINK
+123 
-138 EYPDVVIELWD
+138 
-149 ETSIQE
+149 
-155 KLCLPE
+155 
-161 TQGCY
+161 
-166 RYWFECSDVF
+166 
-176 ETEILTSYQRAINSW
+176 
-191 AKTKY
+191 
-196 IPDLYSTGYI
+196 
-206 HDKLSSF
+206 
-213 TGSFEATKK
+213 
-222 KYDMTQNI
+222 
-230 YAIVQKLK
+230 
-238 RAYEDILRLQF
+238 
-249 PENEKALFEKVKS
+249 
-262 DISVLGEW
+262 
-270 LCIIREIGSLV
+270 
-281 ASGSDIERDNFEKKF
+281 
-296 ELNCD
+296 
-301 SSELKDSSL
+301 

-669 NGKNIQIEYTNGIYQ
+669 NGKNIQIVYTNGIYQ

-750 RVIIPVSEI
+750 RVITPVSEI

-797 ASWRTFSELDLSMI
+797 ASWQTFSELDLSMI

-1000 EAEEFI
+1000 ETEKFI
-1006 EKYKKK
+1006 EKYKKE

-1018 EPEGLII
+1018 APEGLII

-1087 EAVFASQRQYNYY
+1087 EAVFASQLQYNYY

-1149 SAENIEKWM
+1149 FAENIEKWM

-1387 DEEKSR
+1387 AEEKSR

-1408 NDYVLKVKSLYDGL
+1408 NDYVLKVKSLYDRL

>member
-1 MDWTK
+1 
-6 FNNHGE
+6 
-12 SPNHAF
+12 
-18 EVMCNILFKC
+18 
-28 WLKKEYKDNI
+28 
-38 SHFAFVNGSGGDG
+38 
-51 GVEAYGLL
+51 
-59 KSGDIIGVQSK
+59 
-70 WFPQKME
+70 
-77 ASQFKQIE
+77 
-85 NSFYT
+85 
-90 AIKVRP
+90 
-96 ELKRYIVCIPRD
+96 
-108 FTSKK
+108 
-113 MVKNNQVARD
+113 MVY
-123 TEESKWINLCENINK
+123 L
-138 EYPDVVIELWD
+138 
-149 ETSIQE
+149 
-155 KLCLPE
+155 
-161 TQGCY
+161 
-166 RYWFECSDVF
+166 
-176 ETEILTSYQRAINSW
+176 
-191 AKTKY
+191 
-196 IPDLYSTGYI
+196 
-206 HDKLSSF
+206 
-213 TGSFEATKK
+213 
-222 KYDMTQNI
+222 
-230 YAIVQKLK
+230 
-238 RAYEDILRLQF
+238 
-249 PENEKALFEKVKS
+249 
-262 DISVLGEW
+262 
-270 LCIIREIGSLV
+270 
-281 ASGSDIERDNFEKKF
+281 
-296 ELNCD
+296 
-301 SSELKDSSL
+301 
-310 HFSYYNHFHEV
+310 
-321 ESILDNI
+321 
-328 EDDFEQFKRCMISD
+328 
-342 SHNKIIFLGNQG
+342 
-354 TGKTAGIVSEIDLML
+354 
-369 QDKSFLPVLVQA
+369 
-381 KDYRKGDSWLSIL
+381 L

-522 WIKEILST
+522 WIKEKLST

-605 IFNESKEPIKSHLED
+605 IFNESREPIKSHLED

-1087 EAVFASQRQYNYY
+1087 EAVFASQLQYNYY

>member
-1 MDWTK
+1 M
-6 FNNHGE
+6 
-12 SPNHAF
+12 
-18 EVMCNILFKC
+18 
-28 WLKKEYKDNI
+28 
-38 SHFAFVNGSGGDG
+38 
-51 GVEAYGLL
+51 
-59 KSGDIIGVQSK
+59 
-70 WFPQKME
+70 
-77 ASQFKQIE
+77 
-85 NSFYT
+85 
-90 AIKVRP
+90 
-96 ELKRYIVCIPRD
+96 
-108 FTSKK
+108 
-113 MVKNNQVARD
+113 
-123 TEESKWINLCENINK
+123 
-138 EYPDVVIELWD
+138 
-149 ETSIQE
+149 
-155 KLCLPE
+155 
-161 TQGCY
+161 
-166 RYWFECSDVF
+166 
-176 ETEILTSYQRAINSW
+176 
-191 AKTKY
+191 
-196 IPDLYSTGYI
+196 
-206 HDKLSSF
+206 
-213 TGSFEATKK
+213 
-222 KYDMTQNI
+222 
-230 YAIVQKLK
+230 
-238 RAYEDILRLQF
+238 
-249 PENEKALFEKVKS
+249 
-262 DISVLGEW
+262 
-270 LCIIREIGSLV
+270 
-281 ASGSDIERDNFEKKF
+281 
-296 ELNCD
+296 
-301 SSELKDSSL
+301 
-310 HFSYYNHFHEV
+310 
-321 ESILDNI
+321 
-328 EDDFEQFKRCMISD
+328 
-342 SHNKIIFLGNQG
+342 
-354 TGKTAGIVSEIDLML
+354 
-369 QDKSFLPVLVQA
+369 
-381 KDYRKGDSWLSIL
+381 
-394 TRTIGLSTT
+394 
-403 WSELELFQALEN
+403 
-415 AALLRNRYLNESCDI
+415 NESCDI

-522 WIKEILST
+522 WIKEKLST

-605 IFNESKEPIKSHLED
+605 IFNESREPIKSHLED

-1012 YDVDML
+1012 YDVYML

-1087 EAVFASQRQYNYY
+1087 EAVFASQLQYNYY

>member
-1 MDWTK
+1 
-6 FNNHGE
+6 
-12 SPNHAF
+12 
-18 EVMCNILFKC
+18 
-28 WLKKEYKDNI
+28 
-38 SHFAFVNGSGGDG
+38 
-51 GVEAYGLL
+51 
-59 KSGDIIGVQSK
+59 
-70 WFPQKME
+70 
-77 ASQFKQIE
+77 
-85 NSFYT
+85 
-90 AIKVRP
+90 
-96 ELKRYIVCIPRD
+96 
-108 FTSKK
+108 
-113 MVKNNQVARD
+113 
-123 TEESKWINLCENINK
+123 
-138 EYPDVVIELWD
+138 
-149 ETSIQE
+149 
-155 KLCLPE
+155 
-161 TQGCY
+161 
-166 RYWFECSDVF
+166 
-176 ETEILTSYQRAINSW
+176 
-191 AKTKY
+191 
-196 IPDLYSTGYI
+196 
-206 HDKLSSF
+206 
-213 TGSFEATKK
+213 
-222 KYDMTQNI
+222 
-230 YAIVQKLK
+230 
-238 RAYEDILRLQF
+238 
-249 PENEKALFEKVKS
+249 
-262 DISVLGEW
+262 
-270 LCIIREIGSLV
+270 
-281 ASGSDIERDNFEKKF
+281 
-296 ELNCD
+296 
-301 SSELKDSSL
+301 
-310 HFSYYNHFHEV
+310 
-321 ESILDNI
+321 
-328 EDDFEQFKRCMISD
+328 
-342 SHNKIIFLGNQG
+342 
-354 TGKTAGIVSEIDLML
+354 
-369 QDKSFLPVLVQA
+369 
-381 KDYRKGDSWLSIL
+381 
-394 TRTIGLSTT
+394 
-403 WSELELFQALEN
+403 
-415 AALLRNRYLNESCDI
+415 
-430 VVQPKCLICVDGI
+430 
-443 DEASSWSFWKERIE
+443 
-457 ETQVYEGIFPNVKFV
+457 
-472 FLSRPYVFP
+472 
-481 RYYDLDYRECFYTLP
+481 
-496 SSGDVSVNELF
+496 
-507 DDYIAFYKIDLCGNY
+507 
-522 WIKEILST
+522 
-530 PMALKL
+530 
-536 FCDLYGNSSV
+536 
-546 GNLDKNSLV
+546 
-555 ITKLFQKK
+555 
-563 INSVEESYRKQEKE
+563 
-577 TNQQSM
+577 M

-605 IFNESKEPIKSHLED
+605 IFNESREPIKSHLED

-630 IYSHQICEDEF
+630 IYSHQICKDEF

-656 DYLIGRKLYDAIR
+656 DYLIGRKLYDVIR
-669 NGKNIQIEYTNGIYQ
+669 TGKNIQIEYTNGIYQ

-689 VIEEDGKLI
+689 VVEEDGKLI

-736 LMHYSEAEFREIVN
+736 LMQYSEAEFREIVN
-750 RVIIPVSEI
+750 KVIIPVSKI
-759 NNHPLGGKLLDE
+759 DNHPLGGNLLDE
-771 FLRGFDKPAQRDIW
+771 LLRSFDEPAQRDIW

-797 ASWRTFSELDLSMI
+797 ASWRTYSELDLSMI
-811 ALSDKDNY
+811 ALSDKDCY
-819 MGKPLILVWR
+819 MGAPLILVWR

-839 DCRLKLTEWGINNP
+839 DCRLKLTEWGIGNP
-853 YEYLDLLLYCADI
+853 YEYLDLLLYCVDI

-940 KRISEKYIR
+940 NRISEKYIR

-971 IYYDLARYVLCDH
+971 IDYDLARYVLCDH

-1000 EAEEFI
+1000 ETEEFI
-1006 EKYKKK
+1006 EKYKKE

-1018 EPEGLII
+1018 APEGLII

-1087 EAVFASQRQYNYY
+1087 EAVFASQLQYNYY

-1149 SAENIEKWM
+1149 SVENIQKWM

-1211 IAEVNVYSE
+1211 VAEVNVYSE

-1262 NEKNVIQVYKL
+1262 NEENVIQVYKL

-1313 NNEVVCKYSDV
+1313 NNEVVCKYSEV

-1339 HILESSLKEN
+1339 HILASSLKEN

-1408 NDYVLKVKSLYDGL
+1408 NDYVLKVKSLYDRL

>member
-1 MDWTK
+1 MK
-6 FNNHGE
+6 
-12 SPNHAF
+12 
-18 EVMCNILFKC
+18 
-28 WLKKEYKDNI
+28 
-38 SHFAFVNGSGGDG
+38 
-51 GVEAYGLL
+51 
-59 KSGDIIGVQSK
+59 
-70 WFPQKME
+70 
-77 ASQFKQIE
+77 
-85 NSFYT
+85 
-90 AIKVRP
+90 
-96 ELKRYIVCIPRD
+96 
-108 FTSKK
+108 
-113 MVKNNQVARD
+113 
-123 TEESKWINLCENINK
+123 
-138 EYPDVVIELWD
+138 
-149 ETSIQE
+149 
-155 KLCLPE
+155 
-161 TQGCY
+161 
-166 RYWFECSDVF
+166 
-176 ETEILTSYQRAINSW
+176 
-191 AKTKY
+191 
-196 IPDLYSTGYI
+196 
-206 HDKLSSF
+206 
-213 TGSFEATKK
+213 
-222 KYDMTQNI
+222 
-230 YAIVQKLK
+230 
-238 RAYEDILRLQF
+238 
-249 PENEKALFEKVKS
+249 
-262 DISVLGEW
+262 
-270 LCIIREIGSLV
+270 
-281 ASGSDIERDNFEKKF
+281 KKF

-522 WIKEILST
+522 WIKEKLST

-605 IFNESKEPIKSHLED
+605 IFNESREPIKSHLED

-1087 EAVFASQRQYNYY
+1087 EAVFASQLQYNYY

-1349 DYRMFWVF
+1349 DYRMFWV
-1357 RVYRSPSSKAY
+1357 YRSPSSKAY

>member
-1 MDWTK
+1 MDDIEDTNYK
-6 FNNHGE
+6 FN
-12 SPNHAF
+12 
-18 EVMCNILFKC
+18 
-28 WLKKEYKDNI
+28 
-38 SHFAFVNGSGGDG
+38 
-51 GVEAYGLL
+51 
-59 KSGDIIGVQSK
+59 
-70 WFPQKME
+70 
-77 ASQFKQIE
+77 SQDIE
-85 NSFYT
+85 N
-90 AIKVRP
+90 IW
-96 ELKRYIVCIPRD
+96 YIFFCLADSTFSSVYV
-108 FTSKK
+108 SYGKK
-113 MVKNNQVARD
+113 GPYML
-123 TEESKWINLCENINK
+123 SG
-138 EYPDVVIELWD
+138 
-149 ETSIQE
+149 ETMMSI
-155 KLCLPE
+155 C
-161 TQGCY
+161 
-166 RYWFECSDVF
+166 
-176 ETEILTSYQRAINSW
+176 
-191 AKTKY
+191 KT
-196 IPDLYSTGYI
+196 L
-206 HDKLSSF
+206 
-213 TGSFEATKK
+213 
-222 KYDMTQNI
+222 
-230 YAIVQKLK
+230 
-238 RAYEDILRLQF
+238 
-249 PENEKALFEKVKS
+249 
-262 DISVLGEW
+262 
-270 LCIIREIGSLV
+270 
-281 ASGSDIERDNFEKKF
+281 
-296 ELNCD
+296 
-301 SSELKDSSL
+301 
-310 HFSYYNHFHEV
+310 
-321 ESILDNI
+321 
-328 EDDFEQFKRCMISD
+328 
-342 SHNKIIFLGNQG
+342 
-354 TGKTAGIVSEIDLML
+354 
-369 QDKSFLPVLVQA
+369 
-381 KDYRKGDSWLSIL
+381 
-394 TRTIGLSTT
+394 GLSTT

-522 WIKEILST
+522 WIKEKLST

-605 IFNESKEPIKSHLED
+605 IFNESREPIKSHLED

-1087 EAVFASQRQYNYY
+1087 EAVFASQLQYNYY

-1334 LQINS
+1334 LQIDS

>member
-1 MDWTK
+1 M
-6 FNNHGE
+6 
-12 SPNHAF
+12 
-18 EVMCNILFKC
+18 
-28 WLKKEYKDNI
+28 
-38 SHFAFVNGSGGDG
+38 
-51 GVEAYGLL
+51 
-59 KSGDIIGVQSK
+59 
-70 WFPQKME
+70 
-77 ASQFKQIE
+77 
-85 NSFYT
+85 
-90 AIKVRP
+90 
-96 ELKRYIVCIPRD
+96 
-108 FTSKK
+108 
-113 MVKNNQVARD
+113 
-123 TEESKWINLCENINK
+123 
-138 EYPDVVIELWD
+138 
-149 ETSIQE
+149 
-155 KLCLPE
+155 
-161 TQGCY
+161 
-166 RYWFECSDVF
+166 
-176 ETEILTSYQRAINSW
+176 
-191 AKTKY
+191 
-196 IPDLYSTGYI
+196 
-206 HDKLSSF
+206 
-213 TGSFEATKK
+213 
-222 KYDMTQNI
+222 
-230 YAIVQKLK
+230 
-238 RAYEDILRLQF
+238 
-249 PENEKALFEKVKS
+249 
-262 DISVLGEW
+262 
-270 LCIIREIGSLV
+270 
-281 ASGSDIERDNFEKKF
+281 
-296 ELNCD
+296 
-301 SSELKDSSL
+301 
-310 HFSYYNHFHEV
+310 
-321 ESILDNI
+321 
-328 EDDFEQFKRCMISD
+328 
-342 SHNKIIFLGNQG
+342 
-354 TGKTAGIVSEIDLML
+354 
-369 QDKSFLPVLVQA
+369 
-381 KDYRKGDSWLSIL
+381 
-394 TRTIGLSTT
+394 
-403 WSELELFQALEN
+403 
-415 AALLRNRYLNESCDI
+415 
-430 VVQPKCLICVDGI
+430 
-443 DEASSWSFWKERIE
+443 
-457 ETQVYEGIFPNVKFV
+457 
-472 FLSRPYVFP
+472 
-481 RYYDLDYRECFYTLP
+481 
-496 SSGDVSVNELF
+496 SVNELF

-1087 EAVFASQRQYNYY
+1087 EAVFASQLQYNYY

-1393 YIELKEIEPVIAENN
+1393 YIELKEIEPAIAENN

>member
-1 MDWTK
+1 
-6 FNNHGE
+6 
-12 SPNHAF
+12 
-18 EVMCNILFKC
+18 
-28 WLKKEYKDNI
+28 
-38 SHFAFVNGSGGDG
+38 
-51 GVEAYGLL
+51 
-59 KSGDIIGVQSK
+59 
-70 WFPQKME
+70 
-77 ASQFKQIE
+77 
-85 NSFYT
+85 
-90 AIKVRP
+90 
-96 ELKRYIVCIPRD
+96 
-108 FTSKK
+108 
-113 MVKNNQVARD
+113 
-123 TEESKWINLCENINK
+123 
-138 EYPDVVIELWD
+138 
-149 ETSIQE
+149 
-155 KLCLPE
+155 
-161 TQGCY
+161 
-166 RYWFECSDVF
+166 
-176 ETEILTSYQRAINSW
+176 
-191 AKTKY
+191 
-196 IPDLYSTGYI
+196 
-206 HDKLSSF
+206 
-213 TGSFEATKK
+213 
-222 KYDMTQNI
+222 
-230 YAIVQKLK
+230 
-238 RAYEDILRLQF
+238 
-249 PENEKALFEKVKS
+249 
-262 DISVLGEW
+262 
-270 LCIIREIGSLV
+270 
-281 ASGSDIERDNFEKKF
+281 
-296 ELNCD
+296 
-301 SSELKDSSL
+301 
-310 HFSYYNHFHEV
+310 
-321 ESILDNI
+321 
-328 EDDFEQFKRCMISD
+328 MISD

-354 TGKTAGIVSEIDLML
+354 TGKTAGIVSEIDLIL

-481 RYYDLDYRECFYTLP
+481 RYCDLDYRECFYTLP

-605 IFNESKEPIKSHLED
+605 IFNESREPIKSHLED

-1087 EAVFASQRQYNYY
+1087 EAVFASQLQYNYY